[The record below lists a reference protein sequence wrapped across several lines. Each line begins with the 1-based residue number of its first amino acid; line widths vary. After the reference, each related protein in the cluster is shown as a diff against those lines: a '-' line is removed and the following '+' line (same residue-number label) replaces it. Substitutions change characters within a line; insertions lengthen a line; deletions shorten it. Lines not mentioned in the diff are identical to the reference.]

1 MSKSRFKKL
10 AAAGAGVAVAAT
22 ALIGANASPAFA
34 AYDIKVGLTPI
45 NSVGAYQYAI
55 DSGMFR
61 KNGINVTQTIPFPA
75 PPPSIAALA
84 SGAVDFTYAPS
95 IAIINA
101 YANAGMALK
110 VIAPADGYDM
120 ASLIKSKTNPAV
132 AAGLDDTGVC
142 VSPTS
147 GINSWKDLTGK
158 TVAVPARKTQGEVTI
173 ANAVKKDGGNA
184 ASINWVTLGFP
195 QMVDAVKSGKVDA
208 AFVVSPFTSDCTT
221 AGQKILGYPGVA
233 FFTNELAIGLWVTT
247 ADYAAKN
254 PATVL
259 AFQKSIAQANAFAM
273 ASKAN
278 MRKVILASTKLTGST
293 PAEALAANSPVYPKT
308 VTKID
313 LQNPASKMLALGYLT
328 KPLDTAGLLYTQYR
342 GR

>member
-1 MSKSRFKKL
+1 MSRVKKL
-10 AAAGAGVAVAAT
+10 AAAGAGVAVTAT

-34 AYDIKVGLTPI
+34 AYDIKVGLVPI
-45 NSVGAYQYAI
+45 NAAGALQYGI

-61 KNGINVTQTIPFPA
+61 KNGINVTEIVQFPA

-84 SGAVDFTYAPS
+84 AGAVNFTYAPS

-110 VIAPADGYDM
+110 IVAPADGYDLPTLTK
-120 ASLIKSKTNPAV
+120 AKTNAAI

-142 VSPTS
+142 VNPAS
-147 GINSWKDLTGK
+147 GINSFKDLQGK
-158 TVAVPARKTQGEVTI
+158 TVSVPARKTQGEVTI
-173 ANAVKKDGGNA
+173 ANAVKKAGGNPA
-184 ASINWVTLGFP
+184 TINWVTLGFP
-195 QMVDAVKSGKVDA
+195 QVVDSVKSGKVDA
-208 AFVVSPFTSDCTT
+208 GFTVEPFTSICTT
-221 AGQKILGYPGVA
+221 NGLKNVGAPGVQ
-233 FFTNELAIGLWVTT
+233 FFTNESAIGMWVTT
-247 ADYAAKN
+247 ADFASKY

-278 MRKVILASTKLTGST
+278 MTKVLTASTKITGST
-293 PAEALAANSPVYPKT
+293 VAQALAANPPYYPKT

-313 LQNPASKMLALGYLT
+313 VQNPASKMLALGYLT

-342 GR
+342 G